1 MRGRG
6 IGTPDKP
13 VEAVLV
19 FTDPDDWYLDLQ
31 LMTDLLVSGMV
42 PCAHQSAMSRHCS
55 TRCGEARPNSCLQA
69 DTW

>member
-31 LMTDLLVSGMV
+31 LMTDLLVSGRVM
-42 PCAHQSAMSRHCS
+42 CAD
-55 TRCGEARPNSCLQA
+55 L
-69 DTW
+69 